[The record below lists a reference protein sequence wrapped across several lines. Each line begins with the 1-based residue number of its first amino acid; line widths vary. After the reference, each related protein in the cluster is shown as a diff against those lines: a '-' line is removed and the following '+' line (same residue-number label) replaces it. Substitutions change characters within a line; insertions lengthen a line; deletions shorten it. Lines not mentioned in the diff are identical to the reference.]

1 MTDDV
6 IARATAALEG
16 VTEGPWRAS
25 LLDGIDYEDGSS
37 CIRGGVYPD
46 ERGSTPVFLTSGG
59 IDRRDARFIAA
70 SRTLVPELLAEVEQL
85 RDHRDAWK
93 ENAEHY
99 EWSAGEVGRLKAE
112 VERLRGALDGLADD
126 LAAHNQTTPDD
137 DDHEIICD
145 VESTIACR
153 IRAALRGGQ

>member
-1 MTDDV
+1 MTDDL

-46 ERGSTPVFLTSGG
+46 VHGSAPVFLSSSG

-70 SRTLVPELLAEVEQL
+70 ARTLVPELLAEVE
-85 RDHRDAWK
+85 
-93 ENAEHY
+93 
-99 EWSAGEVGRLKAE
+99 
-112 VERLRGALDGLADD
+112 RLRGALNEVRALADD
-126 LAAHNQTTPDD
+126 AAGKGWRDLPSQSMDEAAGMQTVGETILLAV
-137 DDHEIICD
+137 D
-145 VESTIACR
+145 V
-153 IRAALRGGQ
+153 ALRGDQ

>member
-1 MTDDV
+1 MTDDL
-6 IARATAALEG
+6 IARAKAALEG

-70 SRTLVPELLAEVEQL
+70 SRTLVPELV
-85 RDHRDAWK
+85 
-93 ENAEHY
+93 
-99 EWSAGEVGRLKAE
+99 AE
-112 VERLRGALDGLADD
+112 VERLRGALDGLAARWTDE
-126 LAAHNQTTPDD
+126 LAEDNTNGYGAGVERCLD
-137 DDHEIICD
+137 ELRD
-145 VESTIACR
+145 V
-153 IRAALRGGQ
+153 LRGDQ